1 MRRLK
6 YEVTESPEFSG
17 HWHVEAIDDEGR
29 VFVAVFSGPEAEER
43 AREYADW
50 KNGLRRASVV
60 QLVKN
65 PQDA

>member
-1 MRRLK
+1 MRRLN
-6 YEVTESPEFSG
+6 YEVIESPEFPG

-29 VFVAVFSGPEAEER
+29 VFVAVFSGPEAEGR

-65 PQDA
+65 RQDA

>member
-6 YEVTESPEFSG
+6 YEVIESPEFPG
-17 HWHVEAIDDEGR
+17 QWHAEAIDDEGR

-50 KNGLRRASVV
+50 KNGLMRAPVI
-60 QLVKN
+60 QLAKKS
-65 PQDA
+65 